1 MRNELRFICLN
12 RQYFYIC
19 KMDTVNDVLR
29 DYITFQ
35 CADLPVSFR
44 ACLGV
49 TAVVWYSL
57 SVPHTGPSIVGGRG
71 TEQRGCTQWSSFP

>member
-1 MRNELRFICLN
+1 
-12 RQYFYIC
+12 
-19 KMDTVNDVLR
+19 MDTVNDVLR

-57 SVPHTGPSIVGGRG
+57 PVPHTGSSIAGGRG
-71 TEQRGCTQWSSFP
+71 TKRHCVYAWSSFS